1 MLQIK
6 LTLNSIRAGEANN
19 PNNLPP
25 LSDDEILRALSY
37 LCKVQSSLSRDEIIN
52 LYKRVGMITDCLV
65 NYDIEDDDSLLQPP
79 AARLDDTG
87 DTNASSSASHFI
99 DPSLITLDKGA
110 RDHPMTTSFPT
121 PDSDRFHSL
130 AQSSTR
136 DVLSE
141 PPSSPFDGEV
151 QGHCAS
157 SAFNEHKPPHV
168 EIDRVI
174 PTTHGAL
181 GCDENDFDFAIREID
196 EMESSG
202 HSPDVRQVSC
212 DRTNDPELSTCPPV
226 GGSDD
231 EGIER
236 VDTDEDDPMT
246 SQLKTQIS
254 VWDRVEGRSHDI
266 SCGLPPHD
274 TSVGNI
280 QVCSHEMGTADVEE
294 DAHRDSP
301 DTTRYDNHPLVPE
314 TYVRSPTLG
323 PGASSSAPETSIL
336 DTPTTLLPTKRRVEA
351 SDGAPG
357 EISFAGP
364 TTNNCQSTQYL
375 SKYQPTVEDV
385 PDETENNDAEDPFS
399 NDDNFGDS
407 DVEAVLEEARKF
419 LGDTSADH
427 ESPSSGATNTMN
439 TELGLNAPVLAFC
452 PPDSDDRHALPN
464 KEQTDI
470 PQASSEESPE
480 ICRKRRLSSII
491 ESQPTLPSR
500 NLRARLL
507 NSVGQKTS
515 GPHNLDKDRWKGR
528 FSHHTLL
535 STLLPNQKDEIERK
549 SNRALR
555 SDLPE
560 FMEKHTKLWKST
572 GFWFSPS
579 LDPSKFPNM
588 PAGRKGHVIWRY
600 VEAMEAEDETHYLK
614 ARLAD
619 IMLYLEYVKEFNR
632 QKKAGHP
639 SQTAKTRA
647 TDIICGTGSLPK
659 AKADKTRMSFH
670 EHKLVGER
678 WWWSGCY
685 LGRGFILLCSEET
698 GKKVSTLACCSK
710 FDEVVDGLL
719 TDGQFPK
726 QISKKE
732 VQQWIKDAKATS
744 QESVPT
750 IHWQAWST
758 NAVASQASIFL
769 SACSS
774 KRS

>member
-6 LTLNSIRAGEANN
+6 LTLNSIRASEANN
-19 PNNLPP
+19 PNNLLP
-25 LSDDEILRALSY
+25 LSDDEILGALSY
-37 LCKVQSSLSRDEIIN
+37 LCKIQSSLSRDEIIN
-52 LYKRVGMITDCLV
+52 LYERVGMITDCLV
-65 NYDIEDDDSLLQPP
+65 NYDIEHDDSLLQPP

-87 DTNASSSASHFI
+87 DTNASSSASHSI
-99 DPSLITLDKGA
+99 NPSLITLDKGA
-110 RDHPMTTSFPT
+110 RDYPMTTSFPT
-121 PDSDRFHSL
+121 PDSDRFHSP
-130 AQSSTR
+130 AQSSTGV
-136 DVLSE
+136 VLRQ

-174 PTTHGAL
+174 PTSHGAF

-202 HSPDVRQVSC
+202 HLPDARQVSC
-212 DRTNDPELSTCPPV
+212 DRTNDPESSTCPPV
-226 GGSDD
+226 GGRDD

-254 VWDRVEGRSHDI
+254 
-266 SCGLPPHD
+266 LA
-274 TSVGNI
+274 TFKSVLMRWEQQMSNKTHI
-280 QVCSHEMGTADVEE
+280 
-294 DAHRDSP
+294 P
-301 DTTRYDNHPLVPE
+301 YTTRYDNHPLVPE
-314 TYVRSPTLG
+314 TYVGSPTLG
-323 PGASSSAPETSIL
+323 PGASYSAPETSTL
-336 DTPTTLLPTKRRVEA
+336 DTPTTLMPTKRRVEA

-357 EISFAGP
+357 EIFFAGQ
-364 TTNNCQSTQYL
+364 TSNNCQSTQYL
-375 SKYQPTVEDV
+375 SKYQPTVEDA
-385 PDETENNDAEDPFS
+385 PDETEHNDAEDPFAK
-399 NDDNFGDS
+399 DDNFGDS

-470 PQASSEESPE
+470 PRASSEEENRE
-480 ICRKRRLSSII
+480 IHRKRRLSSID
-491 ESQPTLPSR
+491 ESQSTLPSR

-507 NSVGQKTS
+507 NNVGQKTS
-515 GPHNLDKDRWKGR
+515 GPPNLDKDRWKGR

-535 STLLPNQKDEIERK
+535 STLLPDQKDEIERK

-560 FMEKHTKLWKST
+560 FLEKHTKLWKST
-572 GFWFSPS
+572 GFWFSP
-579 LDPSKFPNM
+579 LLEPSKFPNM

-600 VEAMEAEDETHYLK
+600 VEAMQAEDETHYLK

-619 IMLYLEYVKEFNR
+619 IMLYLEYVGEFNR

-698 GKKVSTLACCSK
+698 GKKVLSFSDCPGCVNSADESTLACCSK
-710 FDEVVDGLL
+710 FDELVDRLL

-732 VQQWIKDAKATS
+732 VQQWIKEAKATS